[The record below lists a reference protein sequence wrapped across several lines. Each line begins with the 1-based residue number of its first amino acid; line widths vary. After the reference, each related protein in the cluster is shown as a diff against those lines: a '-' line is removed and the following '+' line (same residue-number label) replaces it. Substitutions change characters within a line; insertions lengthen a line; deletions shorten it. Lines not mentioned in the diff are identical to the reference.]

1 MYAVKEH
8 KLLDITFAAGVE
20 KLDKEEREVTILII
34 ITLPCCFQLAIIQLA
49 IVRYGK
55 MYGVLP
61 LITEF
66 ADSTA

>member
-34 ITLPCCFQLAIIQLA
+34 ITLPCCFGLAIIQLA